1 MTNILIRD
9 IEKYAVKNKIKQKN
23 LKKMLNLN
31 FTDVTCRNYNIGKY
45 DLPYISAKIPTPP
58 DYIALYNEKD
68 KYYAT
73 NSTCISFF
81 KDIKYFIAPDYSL

>member
-45 DLPYISAKIPTPP
+45 DLPYISAKIPTSP
-58 DYIALYNEKD
+58 DYIALYNEKI
-68 KYYAT
+68 
-73 NSTCISFF
+73 NIMLR
-81 KDIKYFIAPDYSL
+81 IALVFHFLTMTLCLTVF